1 MTTAHVGQD
10 NVALIKRGY
19 EAFGAGDMA
28 TLSGLYHPD
37 AAFFTWPRDA
47 AEGNYRGRAAI
58 FAFFGELLTETKG
71 TFEAVPMTIAAE
83 GDRVFVLQD
92 LSGERNGY
100 SLHENTVMVFTVD
113 GGLVREMR
121 EFYAPQSGI
130 EAFWSA

>member
-1 MTTAHVGQD
+1 MTTAQVGQD

-47 AEGNYRGRAAI
+47 TEGNYRGRDAI
-58 FAFFGELLTETKG
+58 FAFFGELLNETKG

-83 GDRVFVLQD
+83 GDRIFVLQD

-113 GGLVREMR
+113 GGLVRQMR